1 MCCAFLSLVLLGPRI
16 FNAIWWVVRP
26 GLWQSAFNS
35 WPVIWWLWPI
45 LGIVVLPWTT
55 MMYVIVSP
63 GGVIGGDWI
72 WISLMLVAD
81 IVSYTGGAGRK
92 RIPGYQGY

>member
-26 GLWQSAFNS
+26 GLWQAAFFN
-35 WPVIWWLWPI
+35 WPLIWWLWPI

-55 MMYVIVSP
+55 MMYVLVSP
-63 GGVIGGDWI
+63 GGVVGGDWI
-72 WISLMLVAD
+72 WVGLMLVAD